1 MDSFL
6 KDYLFANQFWV
17 IYFGAL
23 VGHFFSLNKIDFKG
37 TLPFFKRLIPDKKEQ
52 FYHIVDFI
60 ISPLLGSIVVFLFLS
75 PDNIKMSL
83 YTGITWSTI
92 LMFISELKKEEI
104 R

>member
-37 TLPFFKRLIPDKKEQ
+37 TLPFFKRLIPDKKELQ
-52 FYHIVDFI
+52 KFYNAGHLPAISRNHAFVSGKLFRKFYLADNFNRVD
-60 ISPLLGSIVVFLFLS
+60 LFS
-75 PDNIKMSL
+75 S
-83 YTGITWSTI
+83 Y
-92 LMFISELKKEEI
+92 
-104 R
+104 